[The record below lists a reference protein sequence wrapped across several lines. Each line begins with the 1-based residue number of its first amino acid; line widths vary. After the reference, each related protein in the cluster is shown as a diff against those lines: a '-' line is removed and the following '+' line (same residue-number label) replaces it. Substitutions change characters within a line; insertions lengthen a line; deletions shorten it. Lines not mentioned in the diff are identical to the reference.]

1 MASVTPFGAAQG
13 NGQVWL
19 GTAAAVV
26 QSWSD
31 TQIVAQ
37 VGAGAASGNAQVL
50 QNGVMSNAVAFTV
63 NTPQIASISPVSGAA
78 GTSVTFTGSGFGTTQ
93 GSVTLGSM
101 AGQVQAVE
109 RHAGDRLGGLR
120 VR

>member
-1 MASVTPFGAAQG
+1 MPFNVITPTISTVTPTIGAPSDTVTIAGSAFAAAQG

-19 GTAAAVV
+19 GTATAVV

-50 QNGVMSNAVAFTV
+50 QNGVMSNAVSFTV
-63 NTPQIASISPVSGAA
+63 NTPQITGVSPSSGAP
-78 GTSVTFTGSGFGTTQ
+78 GTLVTFTGSGFGASQ
-93 GSVTLGSM
+93 GNV
-101 AGQVQAVE
+101 
-109 RHAGDRLGGLR
+109 
-120 VR
+120 